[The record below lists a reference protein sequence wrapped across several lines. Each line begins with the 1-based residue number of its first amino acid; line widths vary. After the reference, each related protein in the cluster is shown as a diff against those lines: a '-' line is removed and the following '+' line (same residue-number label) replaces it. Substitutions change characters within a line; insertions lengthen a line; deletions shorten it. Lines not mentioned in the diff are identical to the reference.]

1 MQESIL
7 RTMAINF
14 AVEVVLTCQPIQKE
28 QREYIL
34 TRQIIRSATSV
45 GANIHE
51 AQYGE
56 SRRDFRHKLR
66 IALKEC
72 YETEYWLEIMK
83 STNYLTEEQHQH
95 LYKTASSLRFMLI
108 KSIRTSGG

>member
-7 RTMAINF
+7 RTTAINF
-14 AVEVVLTCQPIQKE
+14 AIEIVHVCRPIQKE
-28 QREYIL
+28 QHEYIL

-72 YETEYWLEIMK
+72 YETEYWLEIMTN
-83 STNYLTEEQHQH
+83 TNYLTEDQHQH
-95 LYKTASSLRFMLI
+95 LLKTARSLRFMLI